1 MFRPLVACATA
12 AAFLATACAAERP
25 WPLHPV
31 AVSDGAFATL
41 GTVGTIDILPFDL
54 QLWSEPGYE
63 LDLAKV
69 RDGTEVNL
77 MSIALDTL
85 ARRNYTPGAMIDWN
99 GDFPG
104 GNALSRD
111 DLLATISALSRYGA
125 AAAEHPGQLPVP
137 FLPARLGGATGA
149 DATLYIGGWGYV
161 AKHRESTGEQ
171 VAQGIAIGLLI
182 ISVVAIIALIAS
194 SKSHGHSHGG
204 RGGGGGGGGG
214 RGGVAGGRGS
224 PGGGLGRGSFS
235 ASRGAGHIRHATR
248 AAADVVDAFGR
259 ATLDIALSTPDW
271 SENPQLPHEGG
282 DSQLYL
288 EMTLV
293 DNHTGLALWH
303 AHQTFPASAAS
314 AADTARA
321 ARTMLNMLP
330 GRANPVQAAR

>member
-1 MFRPLVACATA
+1 MLFYSKVFRPLVACATA
-12 AAFLATACAAERP
+12 AAFLATGCAAERP

-41 GTVGTIDILPFDL
+41 GAVGTIDILPLDL

-63 LDLAKV
+63 LDLARV
-69 RDGTEVNL
+69 RDGTEINL

-111 DLLATISALSRYGA
+111 DLHATISALSRYGA

-149 DATLYIGGWGYV
+149 DATLYVGGWGYV

-171 VAQGIAIGLLI
+171 VAQGIVIGLLI

-194 SKSHGHSHGG
+194 SKSSRGHGHGGHGG
-204 RGGGGGGGGG
+204 STGGHD
-214 RGGVAGGRGS
+214 S
-224 PGGGLGRGSFS
+224 PGGPGRGSFS
-235 ASRGAGHIRHATR
+235 AGRGAEHIRHATR
-248 AAADVVDAFGR
+248 AATGVVDAFGR

-271 SENPQLPHEGG
+271 SENAQLPHEGG
-282 DSQLYL
+282 ESQLYL

-321 ARTMLNMLP
+321 ARTMLNLLP
-330 GRANPVQAAR
+330 GRASPAPAAR